1 MEGMGIRFWLLYW
14 GSKCYP
20 VGSII
25 SRIQYCLMLPRLYY
39 TAQLSLQNLTTPKSG
54 VYWVKSQQQIVLH

>member
-39 TAQLSLQNLTTPKSG
+39 LL
-54 VYWVKSQQQIVLH
+54 V